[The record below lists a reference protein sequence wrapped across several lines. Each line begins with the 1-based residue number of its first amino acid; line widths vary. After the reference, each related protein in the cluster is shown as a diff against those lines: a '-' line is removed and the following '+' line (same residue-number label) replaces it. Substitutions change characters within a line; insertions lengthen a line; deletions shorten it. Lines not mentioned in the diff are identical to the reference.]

1 MFDRSWLAS
10 SSHGTHA
17 VVFLLAFQGETQNT
31 ENKRVRGSMKYSLP
45 IGSVVF
51 ANCWGAV
58 FLMQPHSSGVDHPC
72 IARSLEFVWETMPC
86 NGAMRC
92 DVCMAHGC
100 SGDTV
105 GADRCIRVHVYIVVA
120 FYGAFRALR
129 AHRAG
134 IGFYTH
140 TYAILLTRT

>member
-1 MFDRSWLAS
+1 MDYRAGTGELRLERDREERCGW
-10 SSHGTHA
+10 H
-17 VVFLLAFQGETQNT
+17 E
-31 ENKRVRGSMKYSLP
+31 RWR
-45 IGSVVF
+45 
-51 ANCWGAV
+51 
-58 FLMQPHSSGVDHPC
+58 

>member
-17 VVFLLAFQGETQNT
+17 VVFLLAFQGETQNA

-72 IARSLEFVWETMPC
+72 IRTPYSRWLATLLHGRSSNLP
-86 NGAMRC
+86 R
-92 DVCMAHGC
+92 
-100 SGDTV
+100 
-105 GADRCIRVHVYIVVA
+105 
-120 FYGAFRALR
+120 RA
-129 AHRAG
+129 
-134 IGFYTH
+134 
-140 TYAILLTRT
+140 